1 LLLTMLNCCDAPM
14 YRWALLVGCVL
25 YNGIVWAQTGCF
37 NYNYLFYPTQASNLT
52 VGHAR
57 ECQSKCR
64 QSAGCEHFT
73 YWKRNGMCLLAAEGA
88 NLLRT
93 SLEGSVAGPKVCKL
107 PSDPVC
113 EQFAPEGFPAPTAM
127 LSRRAW
133 SGEQQPTNLQ
143 CWPRRP
149 DGFPEPC
156 PYQQVTVLEDT
167 IDKWP
172 GRCENMKKVTDLGPQ
187 ETCQMRCYNSAL
199 CGVWKVENITY
210 GVPTCW
216 QALYGT
222 NCYKGNVPPPMQAQ
236 RIMHGNVRLLLDTKG
251 KWIKN
256 LTKAFDAT
264 DVGNIEELGEEKCRS
279 ICSSYLFC
287 QYWQYSTKLGCWVE
301 DPAIK
306 EVAYPMVMNS
316 WAMETDTALAKSVK
330 AGQYIQHICNVG
342 SRIPFPTESSD
353 MTSPARMTP
362 LGVESTTSIHGN
374 GKGTLGSQ
382 SPSQP
387 RVIGGIPQASGELT
401 TSIRYRDPGG
411 SEKGTLGT
419 QPPSQQGGGQQ
430 YPLFVRVLIVTG
442 VAFCLAV
449 MAGGAYTAMGG
460 DKKRAKRFAGG
471 SKKAGG
477 SEKAGS
483 SRQAQ
488 CVEHS
493 FRSPSVGNIKS
504 YNEPVALQQGES
516 IPFLQNQDSPRYHGQ
531 PQQQLQCGNY
541 GNSFPQPQQGCMPMQ
556 QTYQP
561 SHEYGY
567 QGLM

>member
-264 DVGNIEELGEEKCRS
+264 DVGNNTELGAEKCRLV
-279 ICSSYLFC
+279 CSSYLFC
-287 QYWQYSTKLGCWVE
+287 QYWQYSTKRGCWVE
-301 DPAIK
+301 DPAAK
-306 EVAYPMVMNS
+306 EVAYPMVTDS
-316 WAMETDTALAKSVK
+316 SSMEVATADAISVI
-330 AGQYIQHICNVG
+330 AGQYVQHACNVG
-342 SRIPFPTESSD
+342 PHIPPPTGEPG
-353 MTSPARMTP
+353 TKSPGASGSHIRNSA
-362 LGVESTTSIHGN
+362 EID
-374 GKGTLGSQ
+374 KGPQT
-382 SPSQP
+382 PSQP
-387 RVIGGIPQASGELT
+387 GVSG
-401 TSIRYRDPGG
+401 DPPFWL
-411 SEKGTLGT
+411 K
-419 QPPSQQGGGQQ
+419 
-430 YPLFVRVLIVTG
+430 VLIIFGLLLCCAG
-442 VAFCLAV
+442 V
-449 MAGGAYTAMGG
+449 AGGAYIAIMGR
-460 DKKRAKRFAGG
+460 KKKAKGPAGG
-471 SKKAGG
+471 SKKG
-477 SEKAGS
+477 GS
-483 SRQAQ
+483 SRQMKQNASSESQ
-488 CVEHS
+488 SAGKVNGYS
-493 FRSPSVGNIKS
+493 
-504 YNEPVALQQGES
+504 EPVAWQQGEAV
-516 IPFLQNQDSPRYHGQ
+516 PFMPNQGGQGCHGQ
-531 PQQQLQCGNY
+531 QRQQERQGNY
-541 GNSFPQPQQGCMPMQ
+541 GLVFPQPRQDYFTQPMQPQSDTYQPMQ
-556 QTYQP
+556 Q
-561 SHEYGY
+561 HGY
-567 QGLM
+567 QGHN